1 MTKHEKDI
9 RDKIIKGLEIS
20 HKKLIRRKKERNLDL
35 IVSDENGNIIKIPAK
50 DL

>member
-20 HKKLIRRKKERNLDL
+20 HEKLIKRKKERNLDL